1 MSGPIVDGEPN
12 GLGGPLGSPTSVLT
26 PDADHSVVLCPE
38 LVDLI
43 TEAVAMPD
51 TASARAEV
59 IGAMLVRALD
69 AVAWRQGLLGDGH
82 EESSLLR
89 VVRAAD
95 AHRQRMAVAPER
107 I

>member
-1 MSGPIVDGEPN
+1 VTEPIADGEPN
-12 GLGGPLGSPTSVLT
+12 GLAGPLGSPVSVLI
-26 PDADHSVVLCPE
+26 PDAEHPVVLAPE

-51 TASARAEV
+51 TATARAEV
-59 IGAMLVRALD
+59 IGAMLLRALD
-69 AVAWRQGLLGDGH
+69 AVSWRHGLLGDGT

-95 AHRQRMAVAPER
+95 AHRQRMAMAPNR

>member
-1 MSGPIVDGEPN
+1 MNGPSVDG
-12 GLGGPLGSPTSVLT
+12 GPDGLGSPFGSPVSVLI
-26 PDADHSVVLCPE
+26 PDADHPVVLCPE

-43 TEAVAMPD
+43 TEAVAMRD
-51 TASARAEV
+51 TATARAEV
-59 IGAMLVRALD
+59 IGAMLLRALD
-69 AVAWRQGLLGDGH
+69 AVTWRQGLLGDGH

-95 AHRQRMAVAPER
+95 GHRQRMALARQP

>member
-1 MSGPIVDGEPN
+1 MNGPIVDGEPN
-12 GLGGPLGSPTSVLT
+12 GLGGPFGSPVSVLI
-26 PDADHSVVLCPE
+26 PDAEHPVVLSPE

-51 TASARAEV
+51 TATARAEV
-59 IGAMLVRALD
+59 IGAMLFRALD
-69 AVAWRQGLLGDGH
+69 AVTWRRGLLGDGH

-95 AHRQRMAVAPER
+95 AHRQRMALAPDR